1 MNRSSATWFAGL
13 ATFITSLCLAPIL
26 WAQGIE
32 TARALELGKAI
43 ERDLEAGQ
51 THSYPLKLTAN
62 QFVRVLIE
70 QQNFDVVLTLR
81 TADGK
86 QLAAS
91 DNPNPSGLESLAW
104 IANAPGSYQLQIRA
118 TDKTAAGKY
127 EARLEELRTAT
138 TADQERLTAD
148 HLWLEAERLSQT
160 DKPLALEKY
169 EAALQLRRSLGDRF
183 DEAVLL
189 HALGK
194 LWAASNSPEKA
205 QEAYRQA
212 LALFQSATGQGWDGV
227 FSNLSFLY
235 TVMGSKQKALD
246 YLADA
251 LPLVRALRNRRLE
264 AVLLVGIAKIHA
276 DLNQS
281 EQALERQEQ
290 ALYRYRASGGR
301 AGETITLT
309 AIGDADLTLAER
321 QKAIQYLN
329 QALLLMRA
337 VGDKS
342 MEATVVFGIGYVHNL
357 LDERQKALGYYEQAL
372 PLFRA
377 LGDRKSEAYILNFI
391 GGFYAG
397 LGEDQKALDYFEQAW
412 PLFRAVGD
420 RNAEAYALL
429 YLGAIHYRLGQQTQG
444 LNLHQQALPL
454 FRAAGDRFGE
464 ANALGSAG
472 VLYWGLGEKQKAQE
486 HLQQALR
493 LWQALGYRG
502 GEADTLTSLGFMAE
516 ANGNLAQALAQTRQA
531 LALHRVLGNRSGEAN
546 ALYGIA
552 RVERA
557 RGNLTAARTNIEAAL
572 ELIEAQRGNFTSPEL
587 RASFLATQQ
596 HLYRFHIDLLMQ
608 LHRQTPSQGLDGAAL
623 QASERARVRS
633 LLEILT
639 EAHIDIRQ
647 GGDAALLDR
656 ERRLQQQLNAKEQA
670 RLQLLSRKPT
680 PTQAAAAEKEL
691 RALTAEYQE
700 VQAQI
705 RAQSPHYAAL
715 TQPQP
720 LTLSEMQQLLDAD
733 TMLLEYALGEERS
746 YLWAVT
752 ATSITSF
759 VLPRRVDIE
768 AVARKFYEL
777 LIAPD
782 HPNRQQLPAT
792 AAALSQLL
800 LGPVAAQLE
809 NKRLLL
815 VTEGALQYVPF
826 AALPEPVVGGRWPV
840 VGKNAGGSRLPIVGK
855 NATANR
861 PPLIA
866 NHELIS
872 LPSASA
878 LAVLRRESSARPAA
892 SKTLAMLADP
902 VFSSTDTRVQG
913 TPPIAQEKASSAQLR
928 RRAADEQWQRAANQS
943 GRKANE
949 LRIPRLPGTRREAAA
964 ILALIPAAERK
975 QAFDFDAN
983 RATVTGAEF
992 SQYRFLHF
1000 ATHGLLN
1007 STHPELSG
1015 IVLSLVD
1022 AQGQPQD
1029 GFLRLHE
1036 IYNLKLSAEL
1046 VVLSACQTALGKEV
1060 RGEGL
1065 IGLTRGFMYA
1075 GAPRVIASLWKVDDK
1090 ATAELMKRFYQAML
1104 SDQRLRPAAALRAAQ
1119 VELLKTKE
1127 WEDPYYWAAFVLQ
1140 GEWK

>member
-1 MNRSSATWFAGL
+1 MIRSSTTTL
-13 ATFITSLCLAPIL
+13 AVLAPFFIGLCLMQNSF
-26 WAQGIE
+26 AQPAAD
-32 TARALELGKAI
+32 ARLLEPGKAV

-51 THSYPLKLTAN
+51 SHSYTIKLTAK
-62 QFVRVLIE
+62 QYARVLLE
-70 QQNFDVVLTLR
+70 QQNLDVVLTVR

-91 DNPNPSGLESLAW
+91 DNPNPAGLESLSW
-104 IANAPGSYQLQIRA
+104 IATAAGSYQLQIRA
-118 TDKTAAGKY
+118 ADKTATGKY
-127 EARLEELRTAT
+127 EVRLEELRAAT
-138 TADQERLTAD
+138 VADKERLTAEQ
-148 HLWLEAERLSQT
+148 LFLEAERLSLS
-160 DKPLALEKY
+160 DKPRALEKY
-169 EAALQLRRSLGDRF
+169 EAALQLRRTLGDRF

-189 HALGK
+189 HAIGK
-194 LWAASNSPEKA
+194 LWAISNSPEKA

-212 LALFQSATGQGWDGV
+212 LALFQSATGQGWDGL
-227 FSNLSFLY
+227 FSSMSFLY
-235 TVMGSKQKALD
+235 TVLGSKQKALD

-251 LPLVRALRNRRLE
+251 LPLVRALRNHRLE

-276 DLNQS
+276 DLNQPD
-281 EQALERQEQ
+281 QALERQQQ
-290 ALYRYRASGGR
+290 ALTLYRAAGGR

-309 AIGDADLTLAER
+309 NIGDADLTLAER

-329 QALLLMRA
+329 QALLVMRA
-337 VGDKS
+337 VGDKGL
-342 MEATVVFGIGYVHNL
+342 EATTLFAIGYVHNL
-357 LDERQKALGYYEQAL
+357 LDERQQALAYYEQAL

-377 LGDRKSEAYILNFI
+377 LGDRNSEAYMLKFI
-391 GGFYAG
+391 GGFYYG
-397 LGEDQKALDYFEQAW
+397 LGEEQKALDYFEQAL
-412 PLFRAVGD
+412 PLFRAVKD
-420 RNAEAYALL
+420 QNAEAYALL
-429 YLGAIHYRLGQQTQG
+429 YLGALNYRLGHQAQG
-444 LNLHQQALPL
+444 LSFHQQALPL
-454 FRAAGDRFGE
+454 FRAAADRFGE
-464 ANALGSAG
+464 ANALGSLG
-472 VLYWGLGEKQKAQE
+472 ILYWGLGQQQKAQE

-502 GEADTLTSLGFMAE
+502 GEADTLNSLGFMAE
-516 ANGNLAQALAQTRQA
+516 ALGKLDPALTQQRQA
-531 LALHRVLGNRSGEAN
+531 LALHRVLGNRSGAAN

-557 RGNLTAARTNIEAAL
+557 RGKLTEARTNIEAAL

-587 RASFLATQQ
+587 RAAFLATQQ
-596 HLYRFHIDLLMQ
+596 HFYRLHIDLLMQ
-608 LHRQTPSQGLDGAAL
+608 LHKQTPAQGLDGAAL

-639 EAHIDIRQ
+639 EARIDIRQ

-656 ERRLQQQLNAKEQA
+656 EHRLQQQLNAKEQA
-670 RLQLLSRKPT
+670 RLQLLSRKSNPA
-680 PTQAAAAEKEL
+680 QAAAAEKEL
-691 RALTAEYQE
+691 RALAAEYQE

-720 LTLSEMQQLLDAD
+720 LKLSEMQQLLDAD

-752 ATSITSF
+752 ATSVTSF
-759 VLPRRVDIE
+759 ELPKRAIIE
-768 AVARKFYEL
+768 AAARSYYEL

-782 HPNRQQLPAT
+782 PAARQKLTQS

-800 LGPVAAQLE
+800 LKPVASQLGA
-809 NKRLLL
+809 NRLLL

-826 AALPEPVVGGRWPV
+826 AALPNPTGDG
-840 VGKNAGGSRLPIVGK
+840 
-855 NATANR
+855 
-861 PPLIA
+861 PLIS

-878 LAVLRRESSARPAA
+878 LAVLRKEMTGRPAA
-892 SKTLAMLADP
+892 PKTLAILADP
-902 VFSSTDTRVQG
+902 VFSSNDTRVKG
-913 TPPIAQEKASSAQLR
+913 TPPVAQENPVSAQLR
-928 RRAADEQWQRAANQS
+928 RRAADEQLQRSAKQTGLKS
-943 GRKANE
+943 TGV
-949 LRIPRLPGTRREAAA
+949 RIPRLPGTRREADG
-964 ILALIPAAERK
+964 ILALIPEAERK
-975 QAFDFDAN
+975 QAFDFDAS
-983 RATVTGAEF
+983 RATVTGPEL
-992 SQYRFLHF
+992 SQYRFIHF

-1022 AQGQPQD
+1022 QQGQPQD

-1060 RGEGL
+1060 KGEGL
-1065 IGLTRGFMYA
+1065 VGLTRGFMYA
-1075 GAPRVIASLWKVDDK
+1075 GVPRVIASLWKVDDK

-1104 SDQRLRPAAALRAAQ
+1104 GDQRLRPAAALRTAQ
-1119 VELLKTKE
+1119 VEMLKLKE
-1127 WEDPYYWAAFVLQ
+1127 WEDPYYWAAFILQ